1 MKGAGDMTADVTIT
15 STTEIERLAK
25 MEVQVEQTNNAILR
39 MESKVDKMLE
49 SYPTRPEVAEM
60 FRARDKEIQELK
72 DNQRDNKGLFA
83 AWAGVIVAV
92 IAAIIA
98 LVSIII

>member
-1 MKGAGDMTADVTIT
+1 MTAEATP
-15 STTEIERLAK
+15 TTDIERLAK

-49 SYPTRPEVAEM
+49 MYTTRPEVAEM

-72 DNQRDNKGLFA
+72 DHQRDNKGLFA

-92 IAAIIA
+92 VAVVISLLSAFN
-98 LVSIII
+98 